1 MRRRCLSGGTPGP
14 SAGVLSG
21 LLMTTASETSRAMRG
36 TKRTCPACEVRF
48 YDLAREVIVCP
59 SCGAPYTPAVRSIV
73 EPAARTVPLT
83 GKAGWPG
90 KRVKTPGPT
99 PGADPERSVSAEVA
113 TSEEQREETE
123 SAESVT
129 EETESATEIIADD
142 AIVLEQEPDDSDVSG
157 MVDHD
162 VEDPEEQ

>member
-36 TKRTCPACEVRF
+36 TKRTCPACEARF

-73 EPAARTVPLT
+73 EAAARTAPLT
-83 GKAGWPG
+83 GKAVWRGR
-90 KRVKTPGPT
+90 RVKPPGST

-123 SAESVT
+123 SVT
-129 EETESATEIIADD
+129 EIVAEDE
-142 AIVLEQEPDDSDVSG
+142 IVLEQEPDDSDVSG
-157 MVDHD
+157 LVDHD

>member
-48 YDLAREVIVCP
+48 YDLAREVIICP
-59 SCGAPYTPAVRSIV
+59 SCRAPYTPALRSIV
-73 EPAARTVPLT
+73 EAAARTAPLT
-83 GKAGWPG
+83 GKAGWRG
-90 KRVKTPGPT
+90 KRVKPPGPT
-99 PGADPERSVSAEVA
+99 PAADPEPIVSAEVA

-123 SAESVT
+123 SVT
-129 EETESATEIIADD
+129 EETDADTEIDADD
-142 AIVLEQEPDDSDVSG
+142 EIVLEQEPDDSDVSG
-157 MVDHD
+157 LVDHD